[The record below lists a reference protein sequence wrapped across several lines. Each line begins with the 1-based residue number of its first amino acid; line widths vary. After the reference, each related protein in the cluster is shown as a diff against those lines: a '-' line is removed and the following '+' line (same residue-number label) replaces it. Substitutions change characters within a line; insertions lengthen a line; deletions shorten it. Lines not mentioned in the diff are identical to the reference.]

1 MVHLPEAGS
10 REVDR
15 QVCTVW
21 ISSEVAGGRPSWQE
35 RSNRREQWSI
45 GSKLAHSGACNDP
58 ACWCCAPEGALLRR
72 GAIPAPA
79 VLSNV
84 LLSRAVTI
92 CTMFAKPMLS
102 TATRKACLTSADSA
116 SFSRVFAV
124 VPLCYDPTVH
134 QPSISRPAAAE
145 WLRTVNSVNK
155 HARESSWM
163 NMLKNRWNL
172 APVF

>member
-92 CTMFAKPMLS
+92 CTMFANPCFPPLLGKHALPRRTAPLS
-102 TATRKACLTSADSA
+102 LGYLQ
-116 SFSRVFAV
+116 
-124 VPLCYDPTVH
+124 LCRCVMIPPCTNRPYPGLQ
-134 QPSISRPAAAE
+134 QPSGSAA
-145 WLRTVNSVNK
+145 N
-155 HARESSWM
+155 REF
-163 NMLKNRWNL
+163 R
-172 APVF
+172 